1 MELELVCSPCSPT
14 TGSVSTVT
22 SAVIDDKD
30 TEWRTTFGFVNRGL
44 LLRSEKDCYLC
55 GKKRYKGDPDMIRA
69 HLLPEIQPRSVGKA
83 CEPKPEHQQTY
94 KDVCAILRKRL
105 QDAKRKVDNQ
115 IKASK
120 NTTDISSVFNTK
132 PSILTKQICESRYA
146 KADMRKQICES
157 SSGHR

>member
-1 MELELVCSPCSPT
+1 MELVFVCSPCSPT

-22 SAVIDDKD
+22 SAAIDDKD
-30 TEWRTTFGFVNRGL
+30 TEWRTTFPFVTLGL
-44 LLRSEKDCYLC
+44 RIRSEKDCYLC
-55 GKKRYKGDPDMIRA
+55 GKTRYKGGPDMIRA

-120 NTTDISSVFNTK
+120 NTTDISSIFNTK
-132 PSILTKQICESRYA
+132 PSILTKQICESNN
-146 KADMRKQICES
+146 
-157 SSGHR
+157 GHR